1 MVKNLEILA
10 LDDAGTGFTRAG
22 GGEEHPCTSEEDVF
36 AFVGLRYLEPQD
48 RR

>member
-10 LDDAGTGFTRAG
+10 LDDAG